1 MKKLL
6 CMLALVILGQHFAL
20 AQEEENIDLEKA
32 ILMGLDKNYG
42 IKIASNNQNIA
53 ERDAKIT
60 RGSLLMP
67 ILDAN
72 FTRSFSQEDVTQQ
85 FVNSPEPNQ
94 IDGAKSNNENYSLVA
109 VYGLRPEAIYTMKV
123 AGKLAEVSE
132 LQAKVMVENTVASIA
147 SAYYRLVLELQR
159 QKVLENT
166 LELSKSRLDIAQARY
181 ELGGA
186 GKRDYLTAQV
196 DFNADRSMM
205 VNQELAIKN
214 ARINLNELLALSPD
228 SRLTVSDTII
238 VENNLVLNDLIEN
251 AYLNNKEYLIA
262 QRNENVAFLTL
273 RETQASRLPSVN
285 LNGTYNNNTLNS
297 QAGFL
302 LFNQR
307 QGFNYGF
314 TASFNVFNG
323 FALNRRIQNAKVQK
337 INAELAVSQ
346 MELQLSSDIQRAYN
360 IYNTNMQLLDIE
372 FANYKVA
379 VENADIAL
387 ERFRLGISDYL
398 QFRDAQVNLL
408 TAQDR
413 LISALFNIKEMEIEL
428 LRLSGK
434 IFFQNDQDKF
444 SLTLD

>member
-1 MKKLL
+1 
-6 CMLALVILGQHFAL
+6 MLALVILGQHFAL

-85 FVNSPEPNQ
+85 FVNPPEPNQ
-94 IDGAKSNNENYSLVA
+94 INGAQSNNENYSLIA

-159 QKVLENT
+159 QKVLETT

-228 SRLTVSDTII
+228 TRLTVNDTII
-238 VENNLVLNDLIEN
+238 VENNLKLNDLIEN
-251 AYLNNKEYLIA
+251 AYLNNKEYLIT

-297 QAGFL
+297 DAGFL
-302 LFNQR
+302 IFNQR

-337 INAELAVSQ
+337 LNAELAVSQ
-346 MELQLSSDIQRAYN
+346 MELQLTSDIQRAYN

-387 ERFRLGISDYL
+387 ERFRLGIADYL

-434 IFFQNDQDKF
+434 IFFQNDKDKF

>member
-1 MKKLL
+1 
-6 CMLALVILGQHFAL
+6 MLALVILGQHFAL

-67 ILDAN
+67 TLDAN
-72 FTRSFSQEDVTQQ
+72 FTRTFSQEDVTQQ
-85 FVNSPEPNQ
+85 FLNSPEPNQ
-94 IDGAKSNNENYSLVA
+94 IDGAQSNNENYSLIA

-159 QKVLENT
+159 QKVLETT

-228 SRLTVSDTII
+228 TRLTVNDTII
-238 VENNLVLNDLIEN
+238 VENNLKLNDLIEN
-251 AYLNNKEYLIA
+251 AYLNNKEYLIT

-297 QAGFL
+297 DAGFL
-302 LFNQR
+302 IFNQR

-337 INAELAVSQ
+337 LNAELAVSQ
-346 MELQLSSDIQRAYN
+346 MELQLTSDIQRAYN

-387 ERFRLGISDYL
+387 ERFRLGIADYL

-434 IFFQNDQDKF
+434 IFFQNDKDKF

>member
-1 MKKLL
+1 
-6 CMLALVILGQHFAL
+6 MLALVILGQHFAL

-67 ILDAN
+67 TLDAN
-72 FTRSFSQEDVTQQ
+72 FTRTFSQEDVTQQ
-85 FVNSPEPNQ
+85 FLNSPEPNQ
-94 IDGAKSNNENYSLVA
+94 IDGAQSNNENYSLVA

-123 AGKLAEVSE
+123 AGKLAELSE

-159 QKVLENT
+159 QKVLETT

-228 SRLTVSDTII
+228 TRLTVTDTII

-297 QAGFL
+297 DAGFL
-302 LFNQR
+302 IFNQR

-337 INAELAVSQ
+337 LNAELAVSQ
-346 MELQLSSDIQRAYN
+346 MELQLTSDIQRAYN

-387 ERFRLGISDYL
+387 ERFRLGIADYL

>member
-1 MKKLL
+1 
-6 CMLALVILGQHFAL
+6 MLALVILGQHFAL

-67 ILDAN
+67 TLDAN
-72 FTRSFSQEDVTQQ
+72 FTRTFSQEDVTQQ
-85 FVNSPEPNQ
+85 FLNSPEPNQ
-94 IDGAKSNNENYSLVA
+94 IDGAQSNNENYSLVA

-123 AGKLAEVSE
+123 AGKLAELSE

-159 QKVLENT
+159 QKVLETT

-228 SRLTVSDTII
+228 TRLTVTDTII

-297 QAGFL
+297 DAGFL
-302 LFNQR
+302 IFNQR

-337 INAELAVSQ
+337 LNAELAVSQ
-346 MELQLSSDIQRAYN
+346 MELQLTSDIQRAYN

-387 ERFRLGISDYL
+387 ERFRLGIADYL

-434 IFFQNDQDKF
+434 IFFQNDQEKF